1 MPDRRF
7 FRGGSAGRPAFD
19 PGPPPE
25 EPTSIGET
33 ACYWLLYVV
42 GLSGAFLHW
51 QTGNRLLAFICLAAA
66 VSAVHFIVQVSRT
79 AD

>member
-1 MPDRRF
+1 M
-7 FRGGSAGRPAFD
+7 
-19 PGPPPE
+19 
-25 EPTSIGET
+25 
-33 ACYWLLYVV
+33 